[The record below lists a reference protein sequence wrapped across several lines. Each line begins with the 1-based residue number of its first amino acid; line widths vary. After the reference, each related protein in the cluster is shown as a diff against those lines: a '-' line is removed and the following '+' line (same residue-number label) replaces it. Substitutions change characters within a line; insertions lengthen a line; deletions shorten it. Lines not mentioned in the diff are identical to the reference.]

1 MSAAQKT
8 PLLRHFL
15 RSQSGKVSL
24 SWLFATACVLAAS
37 SFILT
42 TETGTSYV
50 PLDAGLGAG
59 VDVERLP
66 AHGIIADP
74 FTNQL

>member
-1 MSAAQKT
+1 M
-8 PLLRHFL
+8 
-15 RSQSGKVSL
+15 